1 MVRDD
6 AVQILRDAITK
17 HQALFREAW
26 DKGEWGKADE
36 HWKHLLV
43 LRREDE
49 NIRGRTSNS

>member
-6 AVQILRDAITK
+6 AVQILRNAIAR
-17 HQALFREAW
+17 HQTLFREAW
-26 DKGEWGKADE
+26 DNREWGIADE

>member
-6 AVQILRDAITK
+6 AVQILRDAIAK

-26 DKGEWGKADE
+26 DKGKWSKASE

-43 LRREDE
+43 LRREDDSTRRE
-49 NIRGRTSNS
+49 DNS